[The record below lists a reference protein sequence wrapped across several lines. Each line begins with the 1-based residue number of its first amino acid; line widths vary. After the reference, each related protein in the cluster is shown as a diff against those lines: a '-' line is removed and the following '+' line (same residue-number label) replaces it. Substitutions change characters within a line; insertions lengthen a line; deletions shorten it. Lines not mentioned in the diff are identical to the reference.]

1 MGDADFREL
10 VRRMRAKQAECFASR
25 DRTVL
30 SESKDLER
38 RVDAAL
44 RDDRPQ
50 TGDLFAEGD

>member
-1 MGDADFREL
+1 MGDDDFRDL
-10 VRRMRAKQAECFASR
+10 VRRMRQKQAEYFATR

-44 RDDRPQ
+44 KGDRPK
-50 TGDLFAEGD
+50 TGNLVGDDT